1 MFPIYPYIN
10 LTDLNLD
17 YLLKR
22 MKQLDEIVKNFISL
36 NSIKYADPIQWNI
49 TTQYETNTVV
59 VDPNDGTAYL
69 SVQPVPAGVSIAN
82 TSYWTPIFTVGMSG
96 NQNITSRDDGSNV
109 LSTFTSSAGDWL
121 LWNGELYKVTQTIN
135 LNEAYVVGYNITRY
149 TVEDFI
155 DDYVAAL
162 NATIGDLADLTT
174 VDTSSVVNAINE
186 LVTDLSNLKTEVG
199 SLASL
204 STTDKTSIVNAI
216 NEVNAKVD
224 ANGDYRVLNVLTLG
238 AVGDGVIN
246 DTTAFN
252 SAIALINNG
261 DYNALFIPS
270 GEYLID
276 SLDPITAGCKIY
288 GNGSESILKL
298 NTGHGV
304 IFDLSGWNKGVMC
317 ELTFKETD
325 AASTAYIVSL
335 DTGNFAHIHDIY
347 LDNTRYFLSVGVP
360 NAGGVT
366 GYMTTI
372 DNVFGVALKTAVRLT
387 GSRSVTYM
395 HNISVNSESGN
406 SGTAFL
412 IDDSVGIDTVVI
424 TDCIAQRYSNGVAL
438 IQSDTSITSSNI
450 FFSNCIF
457 DGIYS
462 RSIVF
467 TIKGNFYRLFVDKC
481 WHSGDTGS
489 NEFILIQKGDASAT
503 IATIRIND
511 CEVPYCLARGIWTI
525 GASGVTVTDCV
536 INSFVNDAIA
546 ISNGDRVTVSN
557 NVIGADGSNTTPP
570 SGTALNLNTID
581 KLLVIGNNVIGTG
594 ITGLSTSSVTT
605 YRIIGNLGIA
615 DATDQ

>member
-17 YLLKR
+17 YLLNR

-49 TTQYETNTVV
+49 TTQYEKNTVV

-69 SVQPVPAGVSIAN
+69 SVQPVPIGVSLTN
-82 TSYWTPIFTVGMSG
+82 TTYWTPIFTVGMSG
-96 NQNITSRDDGSNV
+96 NQNLTSRDDGSNV
-109 LSTFTSSAGDWL
+109 LATFTSSAGDWL

-162 NATIGDLADLTT
+162 NATIGDLANLTT

-186 LVTDLSNLKTEVG
+186 LVTDLTNLSGDVG

-204 STTDKTSIVNAI
+204 TTSDKSSIVNAI

-238 AVGDGVIN
+238 AVGDGVTN

-276 SLDPITAGCKIY
+276 SLDPITVGCKIY

-304 IFDLSGWNKGVMC
+304 IFDLSGWDKGVMC

-347 LDNTRYFLSVGVP
+347 LDNTRYFISVGVP

-366 GYMTTI
+366 GYMTTL
-372 DNVFGVALKTAVRLT
+372 DNIFGVALKAAVRLT

-424 TDCIAQRYSNGVAL
+424 SDCIAQRYGNGVAI
-438 IQSDTSITSSNI
+438 IQADTTITSSNI
-450 FFSNCIF
+450 FLSNCIF

-462 RSIVF
+462 RSVVAS
-467 TIKGNFYRLFVDKC
+467 IKGEFYRLFLDNC
-481 WHSGDTGS
+481 WHSGDAGS
-489 NEFILIQKGDASAT
+489 NEFVLVQKADASAT
-503 IATIRIND
+503 IATIRING
-511 CEVPYCLARGIWTI
+511 CEVPYCYQRGIWII
-525 GASGVTVTDCV
+525 GASGVSILNNQIMTFVT
-536 INSFVNDAIA
+536 DAIA
-546 ISNGDRVTVSN
+546 VSGGERYTISN
-557 NVIGADGSNTTPP
+557 NVIGYDGSNTGVSTDNAININ
-570 SGTALNLNTID
+570 TASRV
-581 KLLVIGNNVIGTG
+581 LVSGNNVIGTA
-594 ITGLSTSSVTT
+594 GLTASTVTD
-605 YRIIGNLGIA
+605 YKYIGNLGIA
-615 DATDQ
+615 DASDQ